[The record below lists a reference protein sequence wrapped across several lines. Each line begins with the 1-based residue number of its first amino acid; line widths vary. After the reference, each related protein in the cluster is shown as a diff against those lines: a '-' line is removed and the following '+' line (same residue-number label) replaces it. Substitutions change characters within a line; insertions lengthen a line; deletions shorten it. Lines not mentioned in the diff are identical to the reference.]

1 MASLPIWGKISSSMN
16 SGRFHTNGRPSVNLG
31 NEPALM
37 VDSLASSSDQPARLN
52 GRWLI
57 GTILTGMTSI
67 VLMGGALM
75 AALDG
80 QYTYKTAKAPASNSS
95 DLTPQRNSSGKGD
108 RLSSATDG
116 FSNRQII
123 EVNTVTRSE
132 GRDHVKAKPYALVSA
147 SLENIKKQETAADIP
162 PFDPITMYQGEQVA
176 PLQVASDAIYGADIE
191 GEVSISQRDFPLE
204 AMSMVALPDHK
215 EEAVQEQVKKAAMF
229 MLDNSTDIAAIPS
242 LEDFNAG
249 FAPLSEQSFE
259 NIEVR
264 ITEENVSFQ
273 PKSRKISQANQ
284 IEERIVPIL
293 TQTDFI
299 DILLDG
305 EASEKEAEGYIKAFT
320 ENFGIDT
327 IKAGQ
332 IFRLSLNTDKIE
344 DDDGILVRVSI
355 YEDQRHVGTIAPNDE
370 GEFVVAPEPSTQ
382 MAADAFT
389 SQQQNSVGP
398 RATYYDSIYQTGLDN
413 DVPTS
418 LIKELVRIY
427 SYSVDFN
434 ASVKSGDEMSVF
446 YGLDAD
452 QTTGAS
458 EILYTSITVNGR
470 SHRFYRFRTPD
481 DGVVDY
487 YDENGQSAK
496 QFLLRKPIAAG
507 RFTSGFGMRRHP
519 VLKTRRLH
527 TGTDWAA
534 PRGTA
539 IFAAGDGVIQK
550 AAWSGGYG
558 KRVEIKHANGYVTT
572 YNHMTRFG
580 SGIQKGQKIRQGSVI
595 GYVGTTGLSTG
606 NHLHYEVK
614 VNGRFVNSLK
624 IKVPQG
630 RILEAKVL
638 ENFKRE
644 RDRINALMETGRPS
658 QRVAS
663 LRN

>member
-1 MASLPIWGKISSSMN
+1 
-16 SGRFHTNGRPSVNLG
+16 
-31 NEPALM
+31 M
-37 VDSLASSSDQPARLN
+37 VDSLTSASDQPTRLN

-80 QYTYKTAKAPASNSS
+80 QYSYTTAYAPLRSET
-95 DLTPQRNSSGKGD
+95 DQTPQRHISGKGD
-108 RLSSATDG
+108 RLSASSEDDFA
-116 FSNRQII
+116 NQQII
-123 EVNTVTRSE
+123 EVNTVTRTD
-132 GRDHVKAKPYALVSA
+132 GRDHVKARPYALVTA
-147 SLENIKKQETAADIP
+147 SLEPFKEQEAAADIP

-204 AMSMVALPDHK
+204 AMSMVALADYK
-215 EEAVQEQVKKAAMF
+215 EESVQEQVKKAAMF
-229 MLDNSTDIAAIPS
+229 MLDNSTDIAAVPS
-242 LEDFNAG
+242 LEDLNAG
-249 FAPLSEQSFE
+249 FSPVSEQPFE
-259 NIEVR
+259 NLNVR

-273 PKSRKISQANQ
+273 PKSRKIVQASQ

-299 DILLDG
+299 DVLLDG
-305 EASEKEAEGYIKAFT
+305 EASEEEAENYIKAFS
-320 ENFGIDT
+320 EHFGIDD

-332 IFRLSLNTDKIE
+332 IFRLSLNTDQLEKE
-344 DDDGILVRVSI
+344 DNILVRVSI
-355 YEDQRHVGTIAPNDE
+355 YEDQRHIATIARNDE
-370 GEFVVAPEPSTQ
+370 GEFVVAQEPSTE
-382 MAADAFT
+382 MAADAFAA
-389 SQQQNSVGP
+389 QQQGSRGP

-413 DVPTS
+413 SVPQS

-434 ASVKSGDEMSVF
+434 DSVKSGDEMSVF

-452 QTTGAS
+452 ETTGTS

-470 SHRFYRFRTPD
+470 SHRFYRFRTPE

-496 QFLLRKPIAAG
+496 QFLLRKPIATG
-507 RFTSGFGMRRHP
+507 RYSSGFGMRRHP

-572 YNHMTRFG
+572 YNHMSRFA
-580 SGIQKGQKIRQGSVI
+580 SGIKKGQKIRQGSVV

-630 RILEAKVL
+630 RVLEANNL

-644 RDRINALMETGRPS
+644 RDRINALMETGRSS

>member
-1 MASLPIWGKISSSMN
+1 
-16 SGRFHTNGRPSVNLG
+16 
-31 NEPALM
+31 M
-37 VDSLASSSDQPARLN
+37 VDTLASSSDQPGRLN

-75 AALDG
+75 ASLDG
-80 QYTYKTAKAPASNSS
+80 QYTYKTAKAPTDTSA
-95 DLTPQRNSSGKGD
+95 DLAPQRNSSGKGD
-108 RLSSATDG
+108 RLSSTTDG
-116 FSNRQII
+116 FSNRHVI

-132 GRDHVKAKPYALVSA
+132 GRDHVKTKPYALVNA
-147 SLENIKKQETAADIP
+147 SLESIRKQETAADIP
-162 PFDPITMYQGEQVA
+162 PFDPITMYQGEQVV
-176 PLQVASDAIYGADIE
+176 PQQVASDAIYGADIE

-204 AMSMVALPDHK
+204 AMSMLTIPEQK

-229 MLDNSTDIAAIPS
+229 MLDNSTDIAAVPS
-242 LEDFNAG
+242 PEDSNAG

-273 PKSRKISQANQ
+273 PKSSKTSQTNQ
-284 IEERIVPIL
+284 IEERIIPIL

-305 EASEKEAEGYIKAFT
+305 EASEKEAKGYIKAFT
-320 ENFGIDT
+320 ENFGIDR
-327 IKAGQ
+327 INAGQ
-332 IFRLSLNTDKIE
+332 IFRLSLNTDQIDE
-344 DDDGILVRVSI
+344 DHGILVRVSI
-355 YEDQRHVGTIAPNDE
+355 YEGQRHVGTIARNDE
-370 GEFVVAPEPSTQ
+370 GVFVVAPEPSTQ

-389 SQQQNSVGP
+389 SQQQSFVGP

-413 DVPTS
+413 EVPTS

-434 ASVKSGDEMSVF
+434 ASVKSGDKMSIF
-446 YGLDAD
+446 YGLDTD
-452 QTTGAS
+452 QATGAS
-458 EILYTSITVNGR
+458 EILFTSITVNGR
-470 SHRFYRFRTPD
+470 SYRFYRFRTPD
-481 DGVVDY
+481 DGVIDY

-496 QFLLRKPIAAG
+496 QFLLRKPIATG

-519 VLKTRRLH
+519 ISKTRRLH

-550 AAWSGGYG
+550 SAWSGGYG

-572 YNHMTRFG
+572 YNHMIRFA
-580 SGIQKGQKIRQGSVI
+580 SGIQKGQKIRQGTVI

-614 VNGRFVNSLK
+614 VNGRFVNPLK

-644 RDRINALMETGRPS
+644 RDRINTLMETGRPS
-658 QRVAS
+658 QRIAS

>member
-1 MASLPIWGKISSSMN
+1 
-16 SGRFHTNGRPSVNLG
+16 
-31 NEPALM
+31 M
-37 VDSLASSSDQPARLN
+37 VDSLASSSDQPTRLN

-67 VLMGGALM
+67 ILMGGALM

-80 QYTYKTAKAPASNSS
+80 QYTFTEAKAPS
-95 DLTPQRNSSGKGD
+95 DKSADFIPQRNSGGKGD
-108 RLSSATDG
+108 RFSAGIDG
-116 FSNRQII
+116 FSNRQVI
-123 EVNTVTRSE
+123 EVNTVTRTD
-132 GRDHVKAKPYALVSA
+132 GRDHVKSKPYALVTA
-147 SLENIKKQETAADIP
+147 SLSNIKKQETAADIP
-162 PFDPITMYQGEQVA
+162 PFDPISMYQGEQVA
-176 PLQVASDAIYGADIE
+176 ALQVASDAIYGADIE

-204 AMSMVALPDHK
+204 AMGMVALPDHK

-229 MLDNSTDIAAIPS
+229 MTDNSIDIAAIPS

-259 NIEVR
+259 NIQVR

-273 PKSRKISQANQ
+273 PKSRKTTQASQ

-299 DILLDG
+299 DVLLDG
-305 EASEKEAEGYIKAFT
+305 EASEREAEGYIQAFT
-320 ENFGIDT
+320 DNYGIKS
-327 IKAGQ
+327 IKSGQ
-332 IFRLSLNTDKIE
+332 IFRLSLNTDQLE
-344 DDDGILVRVSI
+344 SVDGILVRVSI
-355 YEDQRHVGTIAPNDE
+355 YENQRHIGTIARTDE
-370 GEFVVAPEPSTQ
+370 GEFVVAPEPSSE
-382 MAADAFT
+382 MVADAFA
-389 SQQQNSVGP
+389 SQKQNSSGP
-398 RATYYDSIYQTGLDN
+398 RANYYNSIYQTGLEN
-413 DVPTS
+413 EVPQS

-434 ASVKSGDEMSVF
+434 APVKAGDEMSVF
-446 YGLDAD
+446 YGLEAD
-452 QTTGAS
+452 QNNGAS
-458 EILYTSITVNGR
+458 EILYTSIVVNGR
-470 SHRFYRFRTPD
+470 TYRFYRFRTPD

-496 QFLLRKPIAAG
+496 QFLLRKPIASG

-519 VLKTRRLH
+519 ILKTRRLH

-534 PRGTA
+534 PRGTP
-539 IFAAGDGVIQK
+539 ILAAGDGVIQK

-558 KRVEIKHANGYVTT
+558 KRVEIKHSNGYVTT
-572 YNHMTRFG
+572 YNHMTRFAK
-580 SGIQKGQKIRQGSVI
+580 GIKKDGKIRQGSVI

-630 RILEAKVL
+630 RILEAKAL
-638 ENFKRE
+638 TTFKSE
-644 RDRINALMETGRPS
+644 RDRINALMETGRS
-658 QRVAS
+658 GQRVAS
-663 LRN
+663 LGN

>member
-1 MASLPIWGKISSSMN
+1 
-16 SGRFHTNGRPSVNLG
+16 
-31 NEPALM
+31 M
-37 VDSLASSSDQPARLN
+37 VDSLAGSSDRPARLN

-80 QYTYKTAKAPASNSS
+80 QYTYKTAKAPAPHSAEEA
-95 DLTPQRNSSGKGD
+95 PQQNSSGKGD
-108 RLSSATDG
+108 LLTSGADG

-132 GRDHVKAKPYALVSA
+132 GRDYVKSRPYALVSA
-147 SLENIKKQETAADIP
+147 SLETFKKQETAADIP
-162 PFDPITMYQGEQVA
+162 PFDPITMYQGENVA

-229 MLDNSTDIAAIPS
+229 MLDNSTDIAAVPS
-242 LEDFNAG
+242 LEEMNAG
-249 FAPLSEQSFE
+249 FSPLSEQSLE
-259 NIEVR
+259 NLEVR
-264 ITEENVSFQ
+264 ITEENVSFAA
-273 PKSRKISQANQ
+273 KSRKISQANQ
-284 IEERIVPIL
+284 IEERIIPIL

-299 DILLDG
+299 DVLLDS
-305 EASEKEAEGYIKAFT
+305 EASEEEAEGYIEAFT
-320 ENFGIDT
+320 KNFGIDD
-327 IKAGQ
+327 IKSGQ
-332 IFRLSLNTDKIE
+332 IFRLSLNTDEIE
-344 DDDGILVRVSI
+344 EEDGILVRVSI
-355 YEDQRHVGTIAPNDE
+355 YEAQRHIGTIARNDE
-370 GEFVVAPEPSTQ
+370 GEFVIAPEPSTQ
-382 MAADAFT
+382 LAADAFT
-389 SQQQNSVGP
+389 SQQNNSAGP
-398 RATYYDSIYQTGLDN
+398 RANYYDSIYQTGLDN
-413 DVPTS
+413 EVPTS

-446 YGLDAD
+446 YGLEAD
-452 QTTGAS
+452 QTSGSS

-470 SHRFYRFRTPD
+470 TNRFYRFRTPD

-539 IFAAGDGVIQK
+539 IFAAGDGIIQK

-572 YNHMTRFG
+572 YNHMTRFAKG
-580 SGIQKGQKIRQGSVI
+580 TAKGQKVRQGTVI

-630 RILEAKVL
+630 RVLEAQVL

-644 RDRINALMETGRPS
+644 RDRINALMENGRAG

>member
-1 MASLPIWGKISSSMN
+1 
-16 SGRFHTNGRPSVNLG
+16 
-31 NEPALM
+31 
-37 VDSLASSSDQPARLN
+37 
-52 GRWLI
+52 
-57 GTILTGMTSI
+57 
-67 VLMGGALM
+67 M

-80 QYTYKTAKAPASNSS
+80 QYTYSTAGTHLSSTS
-95 DLTPQRNSSGKGD
+95 DLAPQHNSGGKGD
-108 RLSSATDG
+108 RLNSTSSD
-116 FSNRQII
+116 FSNKHVI
-123 EVNTVTRSE
+123 EVNTVTRID
-132 GRDHVKAKPYALVSA
+132 GRDHVKAKPYALLSA
-147 SLENIKKQETAADIP
+147 SLDSFKKQETAADIP

-204 AMSMVALPDHK
+204 SMSMVALPDHR
-215 EEAVQEQVKKAAMF
+215 EEAVQDQVKKAAMF
-229 MLDNSTDIAAIPS
+229 MLDNSTDIAAVQS
-242 LEDFNAG
+242 LEDFDAG
-249 FAPLSEQSFE
+249 FAPLSEQQFE

-273 PKSRKISQANQ
+273 AKSRKTSQANQ

-299 DILLDG
+299 DVLLDG
-305 EASEKEAEGYIKAFT
+305 EASEKEANGYISAFSD
-320 ENFGIDT
+320 NFGIKS

-332 IFRLSLNTDKIE
+332 IFRLFLNTDEFDE
-344 DDDGILVRVSI
+344 DEGILQRVSI
-355 YEDQRHVGTIAPNDE
+355 YENQRHVGTIARNDE
-370 GEFVVAPEPSTQ
+370 GKFVVAPEPSTQ
-382 MAADAFT
+382 MTADAFA

-398 RATYYDSIYQTGLDN
+398 RATYYDSIYQTGLEN
-413 DVPTS
+413 EVPQS
-418 LIKELVRIY
+418 LIKELIRIY

-434 ASVKSGDEMSVF
+434 AAVKSGDEISAL

-452 QTTGAS
+452 ENTGAS
-458 EILYTSITVNGR
+458 EILFTSITVNGR
-470 SHRFYRFRTPD
+470 THRFYRFRTPD

-487 YDENGQSAK
+487 YDEDGQSAK

-534 PRGTA
+534 PRGTT
-539 IFAAGDGVIQK
+539 IFAAGDGIIQK

-572 YNHMTRFG
+572 YNHMTRFAP
-580 SGIQKGQKIRQGSVI
+580 GIQAGQKIRQGTVI

-630 RILEAKVL
+630 RVLEANVL

-644 RDRINALMETGRPS
+644 RDRINALMETGRS
-658 QRVAS
+658 GQRVAS